1 MPKCLVP
8 IQNLYEKNGLLFNL
22 EGRLRK
28 LNKVVSHPK
37 NTYSLEIF
45 LFALL
50 LQIMRQK
57 NKTSSKDILNL
68 CEQI

>member
-57 NKTSSKDILNL
+57 NKASSKDIFNL

>member
-1 MPKCLVP
+1 MPTCLVP

-57 NKTSSKDILNL
+57 DKASSKDILTL